1 MKKRPLDTP
10 PTTKARASVFKF
22 GKVCP
27 RLCGLVF
34 AAAVLTMSLKAQ
46 APSALLSTV
55 EINALCVRSAQL
67 MDAGGVVAPDLGRA
81 AAPVIENVKQ
91 ACTQLKLHPNGGLP
105 TYALMMNV
113 RTYLALTDAIPKPY
127 PFPEIARQQLAE
139 VRETSARL
147 DAHFRA
153 LLDTK
158 DAQLVAPDYD
168 DLGRYADANRKLPAP
183 QAGKP
188 RVVFL
193 GDSITDLWRLNE
205 YFPDRD
211 FINRGIS
218 GQLAAQMLTRMKADV
233 IDLHP
238 AAVVILAG
246 TNDLARETPLTG
258 IEDDYVMLADL
269 AAAAKIKVIFA
280 SVLPVS
286 DTHKDVDPSYER
298 TPSHPPLF
306 IRALNDWLKAFC
318 TQRGFVYLDYY
329 PALADNTGQLGAD
342 LSDDGLHP
350 NAKGYR
356 VMAPL
361 LTAAVSKA
369 VAVPAPPAPAP
380 GAISSGATSGK
391 TKKTKDASK

>member
-1 MKKRPLDTP
+1 MKRLIFLAGTLAATLRAQP
-10 PTTKARASVFKF
+10 PN
-22 GKVCP
+22 
-27 RLCGLVF
+27 
-34 AAAVLTMSLKAQ
+34 
-46 APSALLSTV
+46 ALLNTAEV
-55 EINALCVRSAQL
+55 NALCLRSAQL
-67 MDAGGVVAPDLGRA
+67 MEAGGVAAPDLGRA
-81 AAPVIENVKQ
+81 TAPVIENVKQ
-91 ACTQLKLHPNGGLP
+91 ACTQLKLHPSGGQP
-105 TYALMMNV
+105 TYSLMMNV
-113 RTYLALTDAIPKPY
+113 RAYLELADVIPKPY
-127 PFPEIARQQLAE
+127 PVPEAARQQLAE

-158 DAQLVAPDYD
+158 DTQLVAPDID
-168 DLGRYADANRKLPAP
+168 GLGRYADDNRKLQPP
-183 QAGKP
+183 QSGKP

-211 FINRGIS
+211 FVNRGIS
-218 GQLAAQMLTRMKADV
+218 GQMASQMLGRMKADV

-246 TNDLARETPLTG
+246 TNDLAREIPLTA
-258 IEDDYVMLADL
+258 IEDDYLMLADL
-269 AAAAKIKVIFA
+269 AGLAKIKVIFA

-286 DTHKDVDPSYER
+286 DAHKDVDPSYER

-306 IRALNDWLKAFC
+306 IRALNDWLKALC
-318 TQRGFVYLDYY
+318 AQRGYVYLDYY
-329 PALADNTGQLGAD
+329 SALLDNTGQLDAD

-350 NAKGYR
+350 NSKGYR

-369 VAVPAPPAPAP
+369 IGAPSAAPAPA
-380 GAISSGATSGK
+380 ATALPSTATGSAK
-391 TKKTKDASK
+391 TKKGKDASK

>member
-1 MKKRPLDTP
+1 M
-10 PTTKARASVFKF
+10 S
-22 GKVCP
+22 
-27 RLCGLVF
+27 RLIIAGAF
-34 AAAVLTMSLKAQ
+34 AGIAAITLRAQ
-46 APSALLSTV
+46 APNPLLSTAEV
-55 EINALCVRSAQL
+55 NALCLRSAQL
-67 MDAGGVVAPDLGRA
+67 MDAGGIATPDLGRA
-81 AAPVIENVKQ
+81 AAPVVENVKQ
-91 ACTQLKLHPNGGLP
+91 ACTQLKLHPNGGQP

-127 PFPEIARQQLAE
+127 PFPEAARQQLAE

-158 DAQLVAPDYD
+158 DAQLVAPDHD

-183 QAGKP
+183 QPGKP

-211 FINRGIS
+211 FINRGIG
-218 GQLAAQMLTRMKADV
+218 GQVAAQMLARMKQDV

-246 TNDLARETPLTG
+246 TNDLARETALTA
-258 IEDDYVMLADL
+258 IEDDYLMLADL
-269 AAAAKIKVIFA
+269 AAASRIKVIFA

-286 DTHKDVDPSYER
+286 DAHRDVDPSYER

-318 TQRGFVYLDYY
+318 LQRGYVYLDYY
-329 PALADNTGQLGAD
+329 PALADNTGQFAGD

-369 VAVPAPPAPAP
+369 VGTPAAPPLAAAPITTP
-380 GAISSGATSGK
+380 NSTSAK
-391 TKKTKDASK
+391 TKKGKDTSK